1 MSYQIQVSKSAFKE
15 LEQLPQ
21 TQYIRIAKAIDA
33 LADEPRPFGCKKL
46 KNKESQYRI
55 RVGVYRIVYSI
66 YDNLLLIDIIRVRHR
81 KDVYD

>member
-21 TQYIRIAKAIDA
+21 TQYIRISKAIDA

-55 RVGVYRIVYSI
+55 RVGVYRVVYSI